1 MEAQIQHNPPRY
13 VIYKGQVYRNRRQSG
28 VQWGKLQFNEYKIPT
43 PCHQEE

>member
-28 VQWGKLQFNEYKIPT
+28 VQWGKLQFNGYKIPT